1 MNTIVKTK
9 RNKNLVNITR
19 RLKEIE
25 NLSKKKKTKRNKN
38 LTKNKPPPKI
48 EIQYTLTTIN
58 PWRNLNHN

>member
-25 NLSKKKKTKRNKN
+25 NLSKKRRLKEIKTW
-38 LTKNKPPPKI
+38 LKI
-48 EIQYTLTTIN
+48 
-58 PWRNLNHN
+58 NHHLK